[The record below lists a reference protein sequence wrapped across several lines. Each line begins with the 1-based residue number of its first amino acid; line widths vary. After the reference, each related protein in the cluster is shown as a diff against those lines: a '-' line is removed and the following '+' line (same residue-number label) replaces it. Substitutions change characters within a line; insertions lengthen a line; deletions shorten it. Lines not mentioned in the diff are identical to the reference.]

1 MLNDAAQQ
9 LVRNNPGTL
18 ITLNRDGSAQVS
30 LVWLEIATTTNG
42 DHELVTGHLDAYL
55 KVRNIRR
62 EPRVALS
69 FVSTDR
75 SKPFTP
81 YLIVKGVARIEEG
94 GAPELIAEVNSGFLG
109 PGPAFPPPGP
119 PPGYRTCVTIE
130 KVGGIG
136 PWEV

>member
-81 YLIVKGVARIEEG
+81 YLDCQG
-94 GAPELIAEVNSGFLG
+94 GGSDRRGWRPRTDCGSEQQVVWPRDWLSATGA
-109 PGPAFPPPGP
+109 